1 MLDQYGLGDFKD
13 RFPSELS
20 GGELRRVAIARALF
34 QGTGILLADE
44 PTSDLDEENTDI
56 VAKLLRRAADS
67 GKTVFVV
74 THEMDMLPYADS
86 HYIMKEGV
94 LRKADEK
101 IKAISC

>member
-1 MLDQYGLGDFKD
+1 M
-13 RFPSELS
+13 
-20 GGELRRVAIARALF
+20 AIARALF

-74 THEMDMLPYADS
+74 TTGWVRFLIP
-86 HYIMKEGV
+86 
-94 LRKADEK
+94 
-101 IKAISC
+101 ISTTL